1 MRKSIRA
8 IGQCAVKIEEAAERC
23 VNVLLDLIATRV
35 SYVVQESIVVI
46 KVSCLSFRPT
56 TLAQADPPLPAAQDI
71 FRRYPHRYEGII
83 PTLCASLDELDE
95 PEAKASLIWILGE
108 YADKISNASELI
120 GSFLDTYAD
129 EPVQV
134 QLQTLTAVVKLFLHR
149 PEEAQQLVQR
159 VLALATKTADS
170 ADLRDR
176 AYIQWRLLSSD
187 VEVAKV
193 RSPFPPL
200 PGLPLSW
207 RAVPLTPPHACP
219 RHSPSSSRPA
229 LPSLS
234 RPPPSHQRSSTSSSA
249 SSGPSARCTTSP
261 CRLSSRAASSA
272 RTRSTRAGRR
282 ATQRGGTRR
291 SRRCS
296 RDRRQR
302 TCVAF
307 ASLACCLRLCLSLLV
322 WRETSL
328 TLTLPSRTAAR
339 L

>member
-1 MRKSIRA
+1 MSTSCASRSGPSVSAPSRSRRPQSAASTSCSTSSRRA
-8 IGQCAVKIEEAAERC
+8 SATSSRSRSSSSRCA
-23 VNVLLDLIATRV
+23 LLSPR
-35 SYVVQESIVVI
+35 
-46 KVSCLSFRPT
+46 LSFLP
-56 TLAQADPPLPAAQDI
+56 LAGRSHSSRRSQDI

-108 YADKISNASELI
+108 YADKISNASDLI

-193 RSPFPPL
+193 R
-200 PGLPLSW
+200 PLSC
-207 RAVPLTPPHACP
+207 RPRSSCAQLTRSLA
-219 RHSPSSSRPA
+219 RSRSSSRRA
-229 LPSLS
+229 RLS
-234 RPPPSHQRSSTSSSA
+234 RSLPPRSLPRFSRSSSA
-249 SSGPSARCTTSP
+249 SSAP
-261 CRLSSRAASSA
+261 
-272 RTRSTRAGRR
+272 
-282 ATQRGGTRR
+282 
-291 SRRCS
+291 
-296 RDRRQR
+296 
-302 TCVAF
+302 
-307 ASLACCLRLCLSLLV
+307 
-322 WRETSL
+322 
-328 TLTLPSRTAAR
+328 
-339 L
+339 